1 MRYPFMWGVVVGVGG
16 MWAFHKYVRPVKTN
30 VGG

>member
-1 MRYPFMWGVVVGVGG
+1 MPRGFVLGILVGVGG

>member
-1 MRYPFMWGVVVGVGG
+1 MSRGFVWGVAAGVVG